1 MFVEMASRNEFIK
14 LANSFQFRLYM
25 LRKLPTAFFSGV
37 RVKYLSETNCEVS
50 VPFRWFSQN
59 PFRSTYFAC
68 LAMAAELSTGALAM
82 ANVYKRKPEVSMLV
96 VKMEAEFF
104 KKATTRTTFLCTHG
118 LAFSNTIDVAIQ
130 TGESQILEA
139 TVDGNNVAGELVARF
154 KFIWSFKAKM
164 SRS

>member
-118 LAFSNTIDVAIQ
+118 WPLA
-130 TGESQILEA
+130 ILLMLLSKLA
-139 TVDGNNVAGELVARF
+139 NR
-154 KFIWSFKAKM
+154 KF
-164 SRS
+164 